1 MDGSGCRR
9 YVNGHDV
16 PWIMDVVFASLFVP
30 GFFQVRT
37 GTGSLYRC
45 CTSVRESFEFEMMTS
60 RRVSLE

>member
-1 MDGSGCRR
+1 
-9 YVNGHDV
+9 
-16 PWIMDVVFASLFVP
+16 MDVVFASLFVP

-37 GTGSLYRC
+37 GTGGLYRC